1 MGRETTAKTERK
13 HLRKALGPGLAQLV
27 GEHNI
32 SIQAMAKLL
41 NRGFFGRLK
50 WLLFGK

>member
-1 MGRETTAKTERK
+1 MSFRQLAREHAQTRGYVMGI
-13 HLRKALGPGLAQLV
+13 LQV
-27 GEHNI
+27 
-32 SIQAMAKLL
+32 L